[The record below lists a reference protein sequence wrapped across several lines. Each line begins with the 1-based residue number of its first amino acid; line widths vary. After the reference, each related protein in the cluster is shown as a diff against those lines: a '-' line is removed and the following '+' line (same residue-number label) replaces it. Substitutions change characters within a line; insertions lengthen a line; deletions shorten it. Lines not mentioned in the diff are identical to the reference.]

1 MEQSK
6 EMEYIKDHGERK
18 HALLSPSGSHR
29 WLTCTASARAAEAL
43 ETVEHISEASAEGT
57 VAHEL
62 AEYNLNLYLAG
73 KFTPYLEELQV
84 QPELQGNK
92 FVTGEMKDYVIDYIG
107 FVTDIYERED
117 QAEMYLE
124 RKFDLSNYVPES
136 GGSAD
141 VSIVTPKTLY
151 VIDLKFGKGVRVKA
165 HKNSQLMMYALG
177 IWNTLTEEQRA
188 TVQQVKM
195 YIAQV
200 RLGDFSEY
208 ILTPDALLLWAEE
221 VLTPKA
227 EQAFTGHGAT
237 FVTGEHCKYCK
248 FKPVCRKHKDELIE
262 AFDTA
267 NETAALSLS
276 EIGDLLTKMDVFTDW
291 IEAVKQHAYAKAM
304 SGEKVEGWKVVEGRS
319 VRKIVYQAEAVDEL
333 RAMGLQDC
341 DIYNTS
347 LKGITDLERML
358 GKKAFAVKLGDY
370 VKKVA
375 GKPTLVPEADHRE
388 AIAPVEDD
396 FEVLS

>member
-1 MEQSK
+1 M
-6 EMEYIKDHGERK
+6 
-18 HALLSPSGSHR
+18 
-29 WLTCTASARAAEAL
+29 
-43 ETVEHISEASAEGT
+43 
-57 VAHEL
+57 
-62 AEYNLNLYLAG
+62 
-73 KFTPYLEELQV
+73 
-84 QPELQGNK
+84 
-92 FVTGEMKDYVIDYIG
+92 
-107 FVTDIYERED
+107 
-117 QAEMYLE
+117 
-124 RKFDLSNYVPES
+124 
-136 GGSAD
+136 
-141 VSIVTPKTLY
+141 
-151 VIDLKFGKGVRVKA
+151 
-165 HKNSQLMMYALG
+165 
-177 IWNTLTEEQRA
+177 
-188 TVQQVKM
+188 
-195 YIAQV
+195 
-200 RLGDFSEY
+200 
-208 ILTPDALLLWAEE
+208 
-221 VLTPKA
+221 LTPKA

-319 VRKIVYQAEAVDEL
+319 VRKIVYQAEAVEEL

-370 VKKVA
+370 VKNVA